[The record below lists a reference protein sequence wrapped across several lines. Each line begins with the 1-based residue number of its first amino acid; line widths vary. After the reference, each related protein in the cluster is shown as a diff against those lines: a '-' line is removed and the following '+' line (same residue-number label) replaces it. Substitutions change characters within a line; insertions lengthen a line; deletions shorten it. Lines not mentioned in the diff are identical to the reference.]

1 MNDLSGE
8 YEVNIDS
15 VPELEDAVITV
26 FTEEDGQITLAVFD
40 TAQWEI
46 VNDLVKLTQQSQE
59 DVVRSLAKEIPSVF
73 TFDPNDFD
81 F

>member
-1 MNDLSGE
+1 MNDLTGE
-8 YEVNIDS
+8 FEVTVDS

-46 VNDLVKLTQQSQE
+46 VNDLVSLTKQTQE
-59 DVVRSLAKEIPSVF
+59 EVVRSLSKEIPSVF
-73 TFDPNDFD
+73 TFDPKDFD